1 MESVPHLSFHFRY
14 LRKVSWKDP
23 YPFHMGRLLTAQQA
37 AALLGTSKPTLRALI
52 DRKVL
57 VATKK
62 TRGSG
67 FQWVIREESVEAF
80 LADHGRYD
88 VDMDVE
94 VYGNTGSQKM
104 GFNIGYD
111 SMAGYA
117 FRDWKWVE
125 PGEGWKKYTFRLTD
139 ASFADAFS
147 DFRINALGS
156 KDDICV
162 RSVTVRRLPHVP
174 ASSAPPS
181 IPRAR

>member
-1 MESVPHLSFHFRY
+1 SPENGGKPGSDLSGVHMESVPHLSFHFRY

-88 VDMDVE
+88 VDTVAARPSLKRLDQRLSALEVE
-94 VYGNTGSQKM
+94 VGG
-104 GFNIGYD
+104 
-111 SMAGYA
+111 
-117 FRDWKWVE
+117 
-125 PGEGWKKYTFRLTD
+125 L
-139 ASFADAFS
+139 ASTAQ
-147 DFRINALGS
+147 LQ
-156 KDDICV
+156 
-162 RSVTVRRLPHVP
+162 
-174 ASSAPPS
+174 PPQPES
-181 IPRAR
+181 HE